1 MSSLGRLERLA
12 YRAQQLSFLLNAT
25 VMQTTAARLARH
37 KRPGL
42 PKHVETMLQ
51 QRYRELLD
59 RDLQNVDD
67 GYYGRELLFQIPFAE
82 YLRAFPKL
90 LRDAP
95 KTVRRMKKRDFKDLP
110 DIDLSHYPAYYR
122 RNFHWQTD
130 GYFSEH
136 SAEIY
141 DLGVEMLFRG
151 TADVMRRQIIPPVTR
166 FLRGSAQAK
175 ARILDIAC
183 GTGRTIK
190 QLAATHPTMRFHGVD
205 LSPFYIKAA
214 RKRLADV
221 GEVSL
226 VVENAEQLP
235 YVDGYFDVVTSVHL
249 FHELPRR
256 VRRRVLDEAYRV
268 LRPGGLL
275 VLEDSCQ
282 VSDSGEI
289 ATVLGAFPEE
299 FHEPYYAEYL
309 DDDLGDVA
317 VECGFEVDRVE
328 AHMVAKVVVA
338 RKPLL

>member
-1 MSSLGRLERLA
+1 MSSLGRLERMA

-25 VMQTTAARLARH
+25 LLQTTAARLARS
-37 KRPGL
+37 RRSP
-42 PKHVETMLQ
+42 PPARVQTMLQ

-67 GYYGRELLFQIPFAE
+67 GYYGRELLFQIPVAE

-95 KTVRRMKKRDFKDLP
+95 RTVKRMKKRDFKDLP
-110 DIDLSHYPAYYR
+110 DIDLSGYPAYYR

-130 GYFSEH
+130 GYLSEH

-151 TADVMRRQIIPPVTR
+151 TADIMRRQIIPPVTR
-166 FLRGSAQAK
+166 FLRGSGQDR
-175 ARILDIAC
+175 ARVLDVAC
-183 GTGRTIK
+183 GTGRTLS
-190 QLAATHPTMRFHGVD
+190 QLATAHPSLRFHGVD
-205 LSPFYIKAA
+205 LSPYYIKAA
-214 RKRLADV
+214 RKRLAEV

-235 YVDGYFDVVTSVHL
+235 YVDGYFDIVTSVYL

-256 VRRRVLDEAYRV
+256 ARRRVLGEAYRV

-289 ATVLGAFPEE
+289 AQVLGAFPEE
-299 FHEPYYAEYL
+299 FHEPYYREYL
-309 DDDLGDVA
+309 DDDLGELA
-317 VECGFEVDRVE
+317 AECGFDVDATE
-328 AHMVAKVVVA
+328 AHMVAKVVIA
-338 RKPLL
+338 RKPLM